1 MNIKIIVA
9 AHKKYSMP
17 ADRCYLPLHVGKK
30 EKADLGYQGDDV
42 GDNISEKN
50 PYYCELTGLYWAW
63 KNLDADYIG
72 LAHYR
77 RHFANRIRKMMFW
90 KKDPF
95 DAVLTEKEI
104 RKLLKKSDIILPAK
118 RHYYIE
124 NLYSHYAHTHYE
136 EHLILTRKII
146 EQRTPEYLSAYDKVM
161 KQTSGHMFNMFI
173 MSKEKC
179 NAYCSWLFP
188 ILEELEQQVDYTH
201 YDPFQQRLFGRVS
214 ELLLNVWIQ
223 KNQYHYQTVPFINI
237 VLNTD
242 ARIFGGNGLA
252 DDTVTHLTNY
262 DPLYSKE
269 NKEWL
274 KLYIPARSAVVLK
287 KN

>member
-9 AHKKYSMP
+9 AHKKYRMP
-17 ADRCYLPLHVGKK
+17 ADQCYLPLHVGKK
-30 EKADLGYQGDDV
+30 GKADLGYQGDDA

-63 KNLDADYIG
+63 KNLDVDYIG

-146 EQRTPEYLSAYDKVM
+146 EQRTPEYLSAYDQVM

-237 VLNTD
+237 EKSNLIK
-242 ARIFGGNGLA
+242 R
-252 DDTVTHLTNY
+252 
-262 DPLYSKE
+262 
-269 NKEWL
+269 
-274 KLYIPARSAVVLK
+274 IPAFLK
-287 KN
+287 AKFFHKKYKGSF